1 MANQGPGRI
10 RLESLQTIPQS
21 KPNELLVKLRVDLYN
36 FDIDVA
42 RPLKDEHRTFLNEK
56 IIPALVANKNA
67 KYILMGSASKSGE
80 DDHNHVLSG
89 ARAEE
94 VQRHL
99 VANNVGS
106 QIVQFPLALGE
117 PKEGKNEDERD
128 RAVFVFLD
136 LPVKLEDIT
145 LWTDDWSRSYRLDDM
160 IGLLGT
166 DKKSIDKI
174 NMQVEASGAPRIW
187 DLGNLSTAVM
197 PTTFPLDAKATRDG
211 KTLIRTRWDIPK
223 ADAKFQPTDR
233 SRTVYHLSGSVA
245 EMGFS
250 INREPC
256 YAGIVA
262 NGAYWSFSPAGWAS
276 RGTLGAGNR
285 SDDARFDE
293 VRLLQAG
300 GYELIGLSVSTGDR
314 PQPDDLAWVIRSPA
328 DVFYYA
334 GSGVAPAFLRENWKN
349 QSDIKVLVIGA
360 SPAPAMTVA
369 QGVASGGSGAA
380 WASLLKTRGG
390 PLATI
395 LGYRDGVP
403 SPGDQQD
410 IATTLAAAVPKAST
424 DDQWAKLWL
433 GDNTPGAT
441 AMTRSGYWWIRER
454 SWVHERIYDKSVF
467 WGDKYSIEGP
477 VPIR

>member
-1 MANQGPGRI
+1 MVKQGPGKI

-21 KPNELLVKLRVDLYN
+21 QPNELLVKIRVDLYN

-42 RPLKDEHRTFLNEK
+42 RPLKDEHKKFLNEK
-56 IIPALVANKNA
+56 IVPALVANKNA
-67 KYILMGSASKSGE
+67 KYILMGSASRSGE

-94 VQRHL
+94 VQSFL
-99 VANNVGS
+99 AANNVGS
-106 QIVQFPLALGE
+106 QIVQFPIALGE

-128 RAVFVFLD
+128 RAVFVYLD
-136 LPVKLEDIT
+136 LPIKLEDLT

-174 NMQVEASGAPRIW
+174 NIQVEASGAPRIW

-197 PTTFPLDAKATRDG
+197 PTSFPLDAKATRDG
-211 KTLIRTRWDIPK
+211 KTLIRTRWDVPK

-250 INREPC
+250 INREPS
-256 YAGIVA
+256 YAGIVG
-262 NGAYWSFSPAGWAS
+262 NGTYWSFFPSGWAS

-300 GYELIGLSVSTGDR
+300 GYELIGLSVRMSDR
-314 PQPDDLAWVIRSPA
+314 QQTEDLTWVLRSPA
-328 DVFYYA
+328 DVFYY
-334 GSGVAPAFLRENWKN
+334 SGTSVSPVFLRENWKT
-349 QSDIKVLVIGA
+349 QSDIKVLIIGA
-360 SPAPAMTVA
+360 MPALAMNVV
-369 QGVASGGSGAA
+369 QGVATGGSGAG
-380 WASLLKTRGG
+380 WASLLKTKGG
-390 PLATI
+390 PLTTI

-410 IATTLAAAVPKAST
+410 IARAMGAAVTSAST
-424 DDQWAKLWL
+424 DDQWANLWL
-433 GDNTPGAT
+433 GNNTPGAVV
-441 AMTRSGYWWIRER
+441 MNRSGYWWIRER
-454 SWVHERIYDKSVF
+454 SWAHERIYDKSVF
-467 WGDKYSIEGP
+467 WGDKYTIEGP
-477 VPIR
+477 APIR

>member
-1 MANQGPGRI
+1 MVNQGPGKI
-10 RLESLQTIPQS
+10 RLESLQTVPQS
-21 KPNELLVKLRVDLYN
+21 QPNEMLVKIRVDLYN

-42 RPLKDEHRTFLNEK
+42 RPLKDEHKKFLNEK

-67 KYILMGSASKSGE
+67 KYILMGSASRSGE

-94 VQRHL
+94 VQSHL
-99 VANNVGS
+99 AAHNVGS
-106 QIVQFPLALGE
+106 QITQFPIALGE

-128 RAVFVFLD
+128 RAVFVYLD
-136 LPVKLEDIT
+136 LPIKLEDLT

-160 IGLLGT
+160 IGLPGT

-174 NMQVEASGAPRIW
+174 NIQVEASGAPRIW
-187 DLGNLSTAVM
+187 DLDNLSVAIM
-197 PTTFPLDAKATRDG
+197 PTSFPLDAKATRDG
-211 KTLIRTRWDIPK
+211 KPLIRHRWDIPK

-233 SRTVYHLSGSVA
+233 ARTIYHLSGTVS

-256 YAGIVA
+256 YAGIVGG
-262 NGAYWSFSPAGWAS
+262 GAYWAFSPAKWVS
-276 RGTLGAGNR
+276 RGTLGAGLR

-293 VRLLQAG
+293 VRLLQSG
-300 GYELIGLSVSTGDR
+300 GYELIGLSVSTSDR
-314 PQPDDLAWVIRSPA
+314 PQPQDLAWVLRSPA
-328 DVFYYA
+328 DVFYYS
-334 GSGVAPAFLRENWKN
+334 GSPVSPAFLRESWKT
-349 QSDIKVLVIGA
+349 QSDIKVLILGA
-360 SPAPAMTVA
+360 NPALAMNIV
-369 QGVASGGSGAA
+369 QGVATGGSGTA

-390 PLATI
+390 PLTAI

-403 SPGDQQD
+403 SPNDQQD
-410 IATTLAAAVPKAST
+410 IATTMGAAITRAST

-433 GDNTPGAT
+433 ENNTPGAV
-441 AMTRSGYWWIRER
+441 AMNRRGYWWIRER

-477 VPIR
+477 APVL